1 MSGKNTI
8 FNDQRSTKGI
18 FTETKNYLR
27 SMSFKVF
34 DKELL
39 KKYTEIWGKIS
50 SLMNKEF
57 DREPVYDDIDKY
69 LKTKI
74 KLYKDKVNTNFQ
86 GKKRP
91 KENTSY
97 KCLSL
102 IMLDFVI
109 RVNKKN
115 YPQTILEECKY
126 EKKQKTK

>member
-1 MSGKNTI
+1 
-8 FNDQRSTKGI
+8 
-18 FTETKNYLR
+18 
-27 SMSFKVF
+27 MSFKVF

-39 KKYTEIWGKIS
+39 KKYTEIWEKIS

-57 DREPVYDDIDKY
+57 DRKPVYGDSDKY